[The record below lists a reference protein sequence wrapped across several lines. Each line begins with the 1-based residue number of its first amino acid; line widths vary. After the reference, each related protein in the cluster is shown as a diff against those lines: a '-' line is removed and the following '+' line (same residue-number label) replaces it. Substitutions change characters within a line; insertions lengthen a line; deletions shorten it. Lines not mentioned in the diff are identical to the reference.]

1 MPAEAFITDLDGT
14 LLTSEQKLT
23 DYTVQVI
30 TEALDL
36 GALISYATARGY
48 VSAAR
53 AVSQIVWKHPL
64 ILYNG
69 ALIYDGI
76 NGKVIDGYWLD
87 PVISGEI
94 IALGREVGGV
104 SPFYFSLDEADCER
118 VLHEPL
124 KRSGEVQFYN
134 SRPGDKRFREV
145 DRLECPDRYR
155 TLIISYIGLFEEL
168 QPIRQAALERF
179 GDKLQIHFM
188 KDIYIEEHYFLE
200 FSHPRGNKSD
210 GLKLWAQ
217 HMGVET
223 GNITVFGDHVNDM
236 GLFTAAGRGIAVQNA
251 QSELKALAYEV
262 IASNN
267 EDGVATYLKHTL
279 KMKRESVSGE

>member
-1 MPAEAFITDLDGT
+1 MTTEAYITDLDGT

-30 TEALDL
+30 TEALEQ
-36 GALISYATARGY
+36 GAIISYATARGY

-53 AVSQIVWKHPL
+53 AVSRIPWKHPL

-94 IALGREVGGV
+94 IALGQELGGI

-124 KRSGEVQFYN
+124 TRSGELQFFN

-145 DRLECPDRYR
+145 NKLECPDGFR
-155 TLIISYIGLFEEL
+155 TLIISYIGLLEEL
-168 QPIRQAALERF
+168 QPIRQAVQERF
-179 GDKLQIHFM
+179 GNQLQVHFM
-188 KDIYIEEHYFLE
+188 KDIYIEDHYFLE
-200 FSHPRGNKSD
+200 FSHPRGNKSE

-217 HMGVET
+217 HVGVET
-223 GNITVFGDHVNDM
+223 GNITVFGDHVNDF
-236 GLFTAAGRGIAVQNA
+236 GLFSAAGRGIAVQNA
-251 QSELKALAYEV
+251 QPELKALAHEV

-267 EDGVATYLKHTL
+267 EEGVAAYLEQTL
-279 KMKRESVSGE
+279 KLKRERVSGE